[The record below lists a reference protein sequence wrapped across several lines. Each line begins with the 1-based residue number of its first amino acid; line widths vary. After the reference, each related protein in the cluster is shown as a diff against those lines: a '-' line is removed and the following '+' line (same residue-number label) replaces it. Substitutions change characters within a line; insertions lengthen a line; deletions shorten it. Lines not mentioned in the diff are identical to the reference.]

1 MAPSHSRA
9 AVRGSTFVRLLARLG
24 EVDAGQPG
32 GFLPDRL
39 SQWLSWTQSLAL
51 SSALDGAVAPL
62 PEGAE
67 PGEAVTEA
75 SLAAAR
81 AALVETLMDE
91 PSWARARARAVSRAG
106 AVEGELDSR
115 IEYSAFRERYLMMQR
130 SIQGTTGKLRG
141 ELRDQLAAASP
152 ELARLA
158 EVDAVMEGALS
169 PREQR
174 LLGGV
179 PAVLEARFE
188 KARKAA
194 AEAQGTSGVWI
205 DLFVREMQDV
215 LLAELD
221 VRFQPLEGL
230 LAALQ
235 SPSLVS
241 HA

>member
-51 SSALDGAVAPL
+51 SSALDGA
-62 PEGAE
+62 E

-91 PSWARARARAVSRAG
+91 PSWTRARARAVSRAG

>member
-1 MAPSHSRA
+1 MVQSHPRA
-9 AVRGSTFVRLLARLG
+9 AVRGSTFVRLLARMA

-32 GFLPDRL
+32 GYLPDRL
-39 SQWLSWTQSLAL
+39 SQWLSWTQSIAL

-62 PEGAE
+62 ADDPVTGETPTGALLD
-67 PGEAVTEA
+67 G
-75 SLAAAR
+75 AR
-81 AALVETLMDE
+81 AALVEAVTE
-91 PSWARARARAVSRAG
+91 AQGWARARSRSIARAG
-106 AVEGELDSR
+106 GVEGSPVVR
-115 IEYSAFRERYLMMQR
+115 VEYSALRERYLMMQR

-141 ELRDQLAAASP
+141 ELRDHLAAATP

-179 PAVLEARFE
+179 PALLEGRFD

-194 AEAQGTSGVWI
+194 EEHASADTAWLDVFI
-205 DLFVREMQDV
+205 REMQDV
-215 LLAELD
+215 LLAEID

-230 LAALQ
+230 IAALR
-235 SPSLVS
+235 SP
-241 HA
+241 

>member
-1 MAPSHSRA
+1 
-9 AVRGSTFVRLLARLG
+9 VRLLARLG

-62 PEGAE
+62 PEGTE

-81 AALVETLMDE
+81 TALVETLMDE
-91 PSWARARARAVSRAG
+91 PSWTRARARAVSRAG

-141 ELRDQLAAASP
+141 ELRDQIAAASP